1 MNEIKKSGDSSAANG
16 GWVKRKFYGRPR
28 TRLFTLLSLFWIAVS
43 APAVFIAFSDTR
55 RWVQATSLSEK
66 LRAVAFEQWI
76 GLLLIVLHLLFVTLA
91 IRFHFTEEPREEVFL
106 EGNPDRDP
114 HKLY

>member
-1 MNEIKKSGDSSAANG
+1 MNEIKQSGDGFVADG

-43 APAVFIAFSDTR
+43 VPAGFIVFSHTEC
-55 RWVQATSLSEK
+55 WVRATSISEK

-76 GLLLIVLHLLFVTLA
+76 GLFLIVLHLLFVTLA

-106 EGNPDRDP
+106 EDNPDQDP